1 MTANNTGS
9 HISQKKKKKIGV
21 MKPPALGHVLVAS
34 RDNRGIFLPM
44 HSIAQVA
51 GCIL

>member
-9 HISQKKKKKIGV
+9 HITQGKKNRV
-21 MKPPALGHVLVAS
+21 MKPPASGHELVAS
-34 RDNRGIFLPM
+34 RDNRGIFPPI
-44 HSIAQVA
+44 HSIAQEA

>member
-9 HISQKKKKKIGV
+9 HISQKKKKIGV